1 MRSHS
6 FIEKRGNDCS
16 FYMDVRSACVKR
28 TRGTP
33 ARGHERTSFI
43 SGLEES
49 VARFDEKNAEK
60 SDGWDTQKSES
71 SRSATDTAADYE
83 CIVRRINNGRTTGDT
98 AKPIVPSTSVFFF
111 FCF

>member
-1 MRSHS
+1 MSN
-6 FIEKRGNDCS
+6 ERGI
-16 FYMDVRSACVKR
+16 
-28 TRGTP
+28 P

-49 VARFDEKNAEK
+49 VARFAEKNAEK
-60 SDGWDTQKSES
+60 SDDRGTQKSES

-83 CIVRRINNGRTTGDT
+83 CIVRRINNGRTTGDI

-111 FCF
+111 ILFLTESETRVWPLTIFRREIE